1 MVDHR
6 YLFKISVVSECIV
19 KRIGDLPFDFNIG
32 SCGTFIVDSLV
43 TILLCFS
50 ASNDRRGCR
59 SLTRRNNDPLSSIE
73 DFAFDAEFEVDRVV
87 LPDTTHDHWM
97 SSMAAYQGF
106 PLVLERTI
114 QMILT
119 FFVFINSSQSDIF
132 ITFVAKSFGEIDH

>member
-73 DFAFDAEFEVDRVV
+73 DFAFDAEFEVDRYNTRSLDVIDGK
-87 LPDTTHDHWM
+87 L
-97 SSMAAYQGF
+97 SRISLGF
-106 PLVLERTI
+106 REDNTNDI
-114 QMILT
+114 N
-119 FFVFINSSQSDIF
+119 FFRIF
-132 ITFVAKSFGEIDH
+132 